1 MNEQERQA
9 LREKH
14 RLDGCSD
21 AQCFDYG
28 CEGEHGIC
36 FECRAIHP
44 CDVIKLLDAYD
55 KLAERARELECQ
67 RWGTEFVMTCYQ
79 GTDIEE
85 MRESL
90 GMVLDNI
97 DPSTGKPLD
106 VEKWVVYE

>member
-1 MNEQERQA
+1 
-9 LREKH
+9 
-14 RLDGCSD
+14 
-21 AQCFDYG
+21 
-28 CEGEHGIC
+28 
-36 FECRAIHP
+36 
-44 CDVIKLLDAYD
+44 
-55 KLAERARELECQ
+55 
-67 RWGTEFVMTCYQ
+67 MTCYQ

>member
-1 MNEQERQA
+1 MKAEERRE
-9 LREKH
+9 LREWH
-14 RLDGCSD
+14 RCVDNGEELL
-21 AQCFDYG
+21 CFSCCNNYG
-28 CEGEHGIC
+28 ESEPY
-36 FECRAIHP
+36 P
-44 CDVIKLLDAYD
+44 CDVIKVLDGYD
-55 KLAERARELECQ
+55 KLAERVRELECQ